1 MTNPKRGEVKLTLS
15 SQTFKC
21 KINMDVLM
29 RIETGLGK
37 GILKTAQ
44 EISEVNLTTM
54 EMIAILTPV
63 LRSSGKDLNE
73 KEVGQLIWS
82 TGFTETLKI
91 IAELLAFIITDEQQ
105 EGNVQEVANG

>member
-15 SQTFKC
+15 SQNFKC

-29 RIETGLGK
+29 RIETALGK
-37 GILKTAQ
+37 GILKVAQ
-44 EISEVNLTTM
+44 DIAEANLTTM
-54 EMIAILTPV
+54 DMIAILTPT

-82 TGFTETLKI
+82 TGFAETLKV
-91 IAELLAFIITDEQQ
+91 IAELLAFIIADEQP
-105 EGNVQEVANG
+105 EGNVQEVVNG